1 MNWIRSFV
9 AVWALAL
16 GLPLSA
22 QAATQTIVGNC
33 WAVGPPLCS
42 ATADPRPLS
51 IFIADSG
58 SLQAKRGEQFAV
70 GSVPAT
76 GAVAGMFFGSS
87 TAPAANFWHLRV
99 KGAPAANV
107 TFGPRDSGVTTVSNS
122 PVQGDWTAASP
133 ARVDTVTQIQHNG
146 VNLFEV
152 TQTVLYVAPELR
164 YRVIWRVRNI
174 DPQNRTIPF
183 VFGTSADLFIES
195 DASRGLF
202 ADGPSR
208 FVGGTHAR
216 SLTTGGLQEV
226 TASQLPGEAGA
237 TPVPRWASYEEGDP
251 FHVIRRLSNG
261 DAFPNT
267 INPANMDNGIG
278 VSFDD
283 RATAGLAPG
292 ATARYEVIWH
302 LTRPT
307 PLNAS
312 PQIATKELPGSH
324 TVTLSL
330 VDPSFNPVSGATV
343 RYRRTGP
350 NAVGAQSVTTN
361 AQGLAQVTWGG
372 TTAGVDTLLAWIDTN
387 GDSVQDP
394 DESAASATVRWLAD
408 NHVAGP
414 PTVTPPAGVTP
425 TVQANPEN
433 GEAPT
438 FQFDQAQTASAGFA
452 ACTFD
457 ARTGRNV
464 NLPVSA
470 TLQGGAG
477 TISNAQL
484 FLLDRAR
491 HNPNDLGTPL
501 PAAALADGTAQQ
513 SGAVYAF
520 TVPCLVS
527 GDMWLQFTLTEGAA
541 TQTFRVPIGGLQLID
556 PQGVVYDGARYDAA
570 IAAGSTPA
578 QARVA
583 AAIAGATA
591 RLQRLTPGGFVNV
604 LSGDPGITPNVNP
617 QTTGASGIF
626 QWDVAPGT
634 YRVLVSAPGCES
646 AIGGPVDIPPPALD
660 VHVRL
665 DCGPGGDG
673 GASSGGA
680 GGGASG
686 GGGSAGGGASAIDS
700 TAPRLFALKLAP
712 ATFRVSSVRAA
723 PATARPGRRA
733 ALGSKITFR
742 LSERASVVLRIE
754 RRTSGRRVGATCA
767 ARKRANRAGRPCARH
782 VLVGTLKRGTLAAG
796 IHRLAFSGRLGAKKL
811 ATGRYRVLAVATDSA
826 ANSGE
831 PRTAPFSI
839 VRR

>member
-1 MNWIRSFV
+1 MSWIRSFV
-9 AVWALAL
+9 AVCALAL
-16 GLPLSA
+16 GLPASA
-22 QAATQTIVGNC
+22 QAATQVIVGNC

-42 ATADPRPLS
+42 EAADPRPLS

-58 SLQAKRGEQFAV
+58 SLQAKRGAQFPV
-70 GSVPAT
+70 TGVPAT
-76 GAVAGMFFGSS
+76 AAVAGMFFGSS

-107 TFGPRDSGVTTVSNS
+107 TFGPRDSEVTAVSNS
-122 PVQGDWTAASP
+122 PVQGAWTAASP

-208 FVGGTHAR
+208 FVGGTNAR

-237 TPVPRWASYEEGDP
+237 TPVARWASYEEGDP
-251 FHVIRRLSNG
+251 FGVIRRLGNG

-267 INPANMDNGIG
+267 INPANMDNGVG

-292 ATARYEVIWH
+292 DTARYEVIWH
-302 LTRPT
+302 VTRPT
-307 PLNAS
+307 PLSAS

-330 VDPSFNPVSGATV
+330 VSPSFNPVSGATV

-361 AQGLAQVTWGG
+361 AQGLAQVTWDG

-394 DESAASATVRWLAD
+394 DEPAASATVRWLAD

-414 PTVTPPAGVTP
+414 PTVTPPTGVTQ
-425 TVQANPEN
+425 TVLANPEN
-433 GEAPT
+433 AEAPT
-438 FQFDQAQTASAGFA
+438 FQFDRAQTASAGFA

-457 ARTGRNV
+457 ERTGRNV

-470 TLQGGAG
+470 TLQAGAG
-477 TISNAQL
+477 TISDAQL
-484 FLLDRAR
+484 FLLDRTR
-491 HNPNDLGTPL
+491 HNPSDLGTPL
-501 PAAALADGTAQQ
+501 PVAALADGTAQPA
-513 SGAVYAF
+513 GAVFAF

-527 GDMWLQFTLTEGAA
+527 GDMWLQFTLTEGTE

-556 PQGVVYDGARYDAA
+556 PQGVVYDGARYDVA

-578 QARVA
+578 QARA
-583 AAIAGATA
+583 AAAHRGCHRAPAATDTRRVRQRPVRRSRDHAECQPADHGRQRHLPMGCLSRHVPRA
-591 RLQRLTPGGFVNV
+591 RERARCQ
-604 LSGDPGITPNVNP
+604 
-617 QTTGASGIF
+617 
-626 QWDVAPGT
+626 
-634 YRVLVSAPGCES
+634 S

-665 DCGPGGDG
+665 DCGPGGGG

-680 GGGASG
+680 GGGGASG
-686 GGGSAGGGASAIDS
+686 GGGSAAGGGSATDS
-700 TAPRLFALKLAP
+700 TAPRLSALKLAP

-723 PATARPGRRA
+723 PATVRPGRRA

-754 RRTSGRRVGATCA
+754 RRTSGRRWE
-767 ARKRANRAGRPCARH
+767 RRAPRASAPIAQAGR
-782 VLVGTLKRGTLAAG
+782 VRGISL
-796 IHRLAFSGRLGAKKL
+796 SGR
-811 ATGRYRVLAVATDSA
+811 
-826 ANSGE
+826 
-831 PRTAPFSI
+831 
-839 VRR
+839 